1 MLRLTGPSTRRH
13 GSPRIRLI
21 TFAAAAAL
29 IVVACAS
36 SGASSGRTGT
46 DGSTP
51 AGHRPPVGSP
61 GSLNVKETTAG
72 PVSGGVAPDGT
83 IIGSAPDGGGTGS
96 NPLAADIGS
105 GPLIVRTGS
114 LALEVKDIDASLLQA
129 RARIVGLG
137 GYVAD
142 TDRSNADDQA
152 MALVT
157 YRIPAGRWDDAL
169 DALHGLATR
178 VVGEQ
183 TKSVE
188 VTGQVL
194 DLGARIDNLRATERA
209 LQAIMIQATK
219 ISDILEV
226 QNQLT
231 NVQGQIEQLSTEK
244 AHRSDQA
251 ALGSLAVTYAVPIVA
266 VAHVSS
272 GWDLSAEIDRALAQL
287 VTMGQGVTVAAIW
300 LAVVGLPIVASLL
313 LVAFLVLFVARRLGL
328 GRAPATRASGLPPVN
343 A

>member
-1 MLRLTGPSTRRH
+1 M
-13 GSPRIRLI
+13 
-21 TFAAAAAL
+21 AAL

-36 SGASSGRTGT
+36 SGVSSGRTST
-46 DGSTP
+46 DGSTSISQP
-51 AGHRPPVGSP
+51 APVAFP

-72 PVSGGVAPDGT
+72 LVNGGVAPDGT
-83 IIGSAPDGGGTGS
+83 TTGRAPDGSGTCG
-96 NPLAADIGS
+96 NPVAADMGS

-142 TDRSNADDQA
+142 TDRSSVDDLSI
-152 MALVT
+152 ALVT

-169 DALHGLATR
+169 DALHGIATK

-244 AHRSDQA
+244 AHLSDRA
-251 ALGSLAVTYAVPIVA
+251 ALGSLAVTYAVPIAA

-272 GWDLSAEIDRALAQL
+272 GWDLSAEVDRAVAQL
-287 VTMGQGVTVAAIW
+287 VAIGQGIAVIAVW
-300 LAVVGLPIVASLL
+300 LGVVGLPIVAGLL

-328 GRAPATRASGLPPVN
+328 GRVPAGPAASGLPPV
-343 A
+343 AA

>member
-1 MLRLTGPSTRRH
+1 MLRFTGPSTRRH
-13 GSPRIRLI
+13 GSPRIRFIAL
-21 TFAAAAAL
+21 AAISAL

-36 SGASSGRTGT
+36 SGASGGRTGT
-46 DGSTP
+46 DGLTP
-51 AGHRPPVGSP
+51 AGSP
-61 GSLNVKETTAG
+61 GPLNVKETTAG
-72 PVSGGVAPDGT
+72 LVNGGVAPDGT
-83 IIGSAPDGGGTGS
+83 TTGRAPDGSGTGG
-96 NPLAADIGS
+96 NPVAADMGS

-142 TDRSNADDQA
+142 TDRSNSDDQSI
-152 MALVT
+152 ALVT
-157 YRIPAGRWDDAL
+157 YRIPAERWDDAL
-169 DALHGLATR
+169 DALHGLATN

-183 TKSVE
+183 TRSVE
-188 VTGQVL
+188 VTGLVL

-209 LQAIMIQATK
+209 LQAIMVQATK

-244 AHRSDQA
+244 AHLSDQA

-272 GWDLSAEIDRALAQL
+272 GWDLSAEVDRALAQL
-287 VTMGQGVTVAAIW
+287 VTIAQGVMVAAIW
-300 LAVVGLPIVASLL
+300 LALVGLPIVAGLL
-313 LVAFLVLFVARRLGL
+313 LVVFLVLFVGRRLGL
-328 GRAPATRASGLPPVN
+328 GRLPAKPSAGLPPAN